1 MKETATDLI
10 SVIMGVYA
18 PKERTILFAAI
29 ASLCASSWTNWELV
43 LVDDGTEGEGRRWIE
58 EAAKMDARIRLFR
71 HPHNQGLA
79 AALNTA
85 IAHSRGSWIARMDG
99 DDRTHPCRLEV
110 MVRYLQTHPF
120 VDWVGCACDL
130 IDAQGVWGGI
140 RPPFEPSIED
150 YLSHSPFIH
159 PSVMFRGEVLRQTG
173 GYA

>member
-85 IAHSRGSWIARMDG
+85 IAQQPGIL
-99 DDRTHPCRLEV
+99 DRPHGWR
-110 MVRYLQTHPF
+110 
-120 VDWVGCACDL
+120 
-130 IDAQGVWGGI
+130 
-140 RPPFEPSIED
+140 
-150 YLSHSPFIH
+150 
-159 PSVMFRGEVLRQTG
+159 
-173 GYA
+173 

>member
-150 YLSHSPFIH
+150 YLSHSR
-159 PSVMFRGEVLRQTG
+159 RGAAADRRLCAASRSLSL
-173 GYA
+173 

>member
-1 MKETATDLI
+1 MKETATDLV

-18 PKERTILFAAI
+18 PKERAILFAAI

-99 DDRTHPCRLEV
+99 DDRTHPLHR
-110 MVRYLQTHPF
+110 
-120 VDWVGCACDL
+120 
-130 IDAQGVWGGI
+130 
-140 RPPFEPSIED
+140 
-150 YLSHSPFIH
+150 
-159 PSVMFRGEVLRQTG
+159 
-173 GYA
+173 